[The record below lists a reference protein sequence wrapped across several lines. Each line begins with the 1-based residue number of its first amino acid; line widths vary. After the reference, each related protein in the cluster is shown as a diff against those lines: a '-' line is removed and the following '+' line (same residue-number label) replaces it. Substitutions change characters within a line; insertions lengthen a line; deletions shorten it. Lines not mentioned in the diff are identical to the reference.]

1 MDSVTTTITGT
12 ETIAE
17 LIYQFGPAVIIVSVF
32 LVLFITILFYI
43 MRQQQK
49 SNENIMKEHQLL
61 IQNLVE
67 YNMKEPPLPYVSDS
81 KKDHDTKEIM
91 NIYLKIKSTIKI
103 QISQY
108 MVDLQADRIA
118 IYLFHNGM
126 KAINGFPFLKFSCI
140 GEQSNSIT
148 NSRIKQHHDFPV
160 NLMTDFLKDLF
171 DHKPI
176 CYYDDND
183 INSSME
189 EDPMF
194 EKLISSS
201 SNKYIV
207 KGIFD
212 SEINLIG
219 FIIVEFDAEQLKPYN
234 YINKNTEVDN
244 LIEHISPVLEFSD
257 FNNLY
262 QGGVE

>member
-49 SNENIMKEHQLL
+49 SNENIMKEHQIL
-61 IQNLVE
+61 IQNLIE
-67 YNMKEPPLPYVSDS
+67 YNMKDPTPLPCPPSES
-81 KKDHDTKEIM
+81 KKEHDTKEIM

-118 IYLFHNGM
+118 IYLFHNGT
-126 KAINGFPFLKFSCI
+126 KAINGFPFLI
-140 GEQSNSIT
+140 A

-160 NLMTDFLKDLF
+160 NLMTDFLKNLF

-183 INSSME
+183 INSNME

-219 FIIVEFDAEQLKPYN
+219 FIIVEFTSEQLNPYN
-234 YINKNTEVDN
+234 YVVKNTEVDN
-244 LIEHISPVLEFSD
+244 LIKHISPVLEFSD